1 MSAPRHTRRK
11 PGPPPKLYQMRGVRL
26 FASGSYRGED
36 WPPHV
41 IDELAA
47 NARQLGPS
55 GLGMLVPP
63 SVLGHEE
70 DQTKLG
76 EFLERTDHPAA
87 GWVDPA
93 TVRSVPDPKF
103 AGHKILVGN
112 VVNIPEPIKEQLE
125 RGAYKFGSAEIYD
138 NFRDDFGNEH
148 GHVLRRF
155 ALLGGEVPQVKRLGS
170 LPPVEPMAAPLAFSE
185 GRAIRVRRVT
195 TADGRTHLF
204 AETVSMD
211 RNAMIAAITAA
222 MPGLAQTTLDAMSD
236 EALADLMKN
245 LPTGAATADA
255 GAAGPAAPAMQ
266 PGAMFAEGDEED
278 EPAEPSETEGE
289 TEGEPS
295 EEEMR
300 EALIDMGQDPAEVEA
315 MDPEEVAA
323 LYDELMAAQQTDQP
337 AAAMAAGDPTTQT
350 PAAPMNREQMIAE
363 LVAAGQDPAALESM
377 TDEQL
382 MQMLAQLQGGG
393 AAAPAAG
400 APAQP
405 MAAMS
410 DRGRR
415 RCGPQRPAA
424 TFGDRDAAA
433 LAREAETL
441 RGLITSETARLQRQ
455 RHAAKREDA
464 TRFCEQLVADG
475 KFTKAQADTVVLP
488 LLLGLDETNRIHRH
502 NDGGGTKSVSAY
514 ELKKAQL
521 ARIPAALKFGERVG
535 AGRPATTKS
544 VEVNKVRRF
553 SETVPDSALRA
564 AGKTREQMV
573 KDFEE
578 MLAKKPDLRAEDYL
592 GVTSV

>member
-11 PGPPPKLYQMRGVRL
+11 SSPPPRLYQMRGVRL

-47 NARQLGPS
+47 NARQLGPT

-170 LPPVEPMAAPLAFSE
+170 LPPVEPMTAPLAFAE

-266 PGAMFAEGDEED
+266 PGAMFAEGDAED
-278 EPAEPSETEGE
+278 EPAEPSE

-323 LYDELMAAQQTDQP
+323 LYDELMAASEQTDQP
-337 AAAMAAGDPTTQT
+337 ATAMAEGDPTTQT

-382 MQMLAQLQGGG
+382 MQMLAQLQGG
-393 AAAPAAG
+393 APAAPA

-410 DRGRR
+410 DRTRP
-415 RCGPQRPAA
+415 RCGPKRPAA

-433 LAREAETL
+433 MAREAQAL
-441 RGLITSETARLQRQ
+441 RGLITSETARLQRAA
-455 RHAAKREDA
+455 HAAKRDDA
-464 TRFCEQLVADG
+464 VRFCEQLVADG
-475 KFTKAQADTVVLP
+475 RFTKAQADAVVLP
-488 LLLGLDETNRIHRH
+488 LLLGLDDRARIHRY

-521 ARIPAALKFGERVG
+521 AKVTPAIRFGEKVG

-573 KDFEE
+573 KDFED